1 MAYGWSDSQ
10 IFDMIER
17 RGFEWLEESVKYIME
32 DKRNHYISLLQ
43 MFPVAR
49 SPMDSKSG
57 KAIQKYYKEVA
68 ESFDS
73 ITPWMKQTKR
83 RLVSKAIRGKQIE
96 PGKLV
101 VDLAGDGFAAA
112 FFNEKNV
119 ETLD

>member
-1 MAYGWSDSQ
+1 
-10 IFDMIER
+10 MIER

-73 ITPWMKQTKR
+73 ITPWLKQTKR
-83 RLVSKAIRGKQIE
+83 KLINKAIRGKNIE